1 MKTAISIPDPLFQ
14 EAEQFAQENGLSR
27 SELYARALQV
37 YLAHHRPQ
45 AITQALNEI
54 YDQEDSRIEPGFL
67 AAQVTLLQKEDW

>member
-27 SELYARALQV
+27 SELYTRALQI
-37 YLAHHRPQ
+37 YLEQYRPQ

-54 YDQEDSRIEPGFL
+54 YAEEDSRLDPGFL
-67 AAQVTLLQKEDW
+67 AAQTRVFPKEDW

>member
-37 YLAHHRPQ
+37 YLEQHRPQ

-54 YDQEDSRIEPGFL
+54 YAEEDSRLDPGFL
-67 AAQVTLLQKEDW
+67 VAQTSALPKEDW

>member
-54 YDQEDSRIEPGFL
+54 YSQEDSRIELGLL
-67 AAQVTLLQKEDW
+67 AAQASILQKEDW

>member
-14 EAEQFAQENGLSR
+14 EAEQFAQKNRLSR

-54 YDQEDSRIEPGFL
+54 YDREDSRIEPGFL
-67 AAQVTLLQKEDW
+67 AAQATVLQKEDW